1 MLDLLHRIYER
12 MYTHIENKHCSF
24 FLVRNWP
31 AEDLQEIFDKCNI
44 NYKWLHNSE
53 TLMLDYND
61 LSIKEFKTQIELF
74 TLEGDF
80 DD

>member
-12 MYTHIENKHCSF
+12 MYSHIENKHCSF
-24 FLVRNWP
+24 FLVKNWP
-31 AEDLQEIFDKCNI
+31 AEDLNEIFDMCHI
-44 NYKWLHNSE
+44 RYKWLHDSE
-53 TLMLDYND
+53 TLLLGYND

-80 DD
+80 